1 MDRKFEGI
9 TSPKNKD
16 TKIWRYMDFSK
27 FVWMLENEA
36 LFFANFKNFDDPWE
50 GRLPYDNVI
59 EMCKLFRQMDT
70 KLSEEE
76 ALKRAKDHVQ
86 KLNEV
91 IHGAGNYYISCWH
104 MNKVESVAM
113 WRLYS
118 DPQLSKGIA
127 IQSTYKRLKEC
138 LDKHEENENMVIGKV
153 KYTSLIKWIHELA
166 IYRPFIHKRE
176 SFEYEKELRAI
187 IFRRHNKDKSISNNN
202 SENKKLE
209 LQNGFPVSVSLKDM
223 INNIY
228 ISPKAN
234 NEFEKL
240 VKDVLK
246 KYSMEDINVIHSDLY
261 NINTY

>member
-9 TSPKNKD
+9 TPPKNKD

-91 IHGAGNYYISCWH
+91 IHGAGNYYISYWH
-104 MNKVESVAM
+104 MNNVESVAM

-118 DPQLSKGIA
+118 DPQL
-127 IQSTYKRLKEC
+127 R
-138 LDKHEENENMVIGKV
+138 
-153 KYTSLIKWIHELA
+153 
-166 IYRPFIHKRE
+166 
-176 SFEYEKELRAI
+176 
-187 IFRRHNKDKSISNNN
+187 N
-202 SENKKLE
+202 S
-209 LQNGFPVSVSLKDM
+209 
-223 INNIY
+223 
-228 ISPKAN
+228 
-234 NEFEKL
+234 
-240 VKDVLK
+240 
-246 KYSMEDINVIHSDLY
+246 
-261 NINTY
+261 